1 MWLSGKPCAAMH
13 QLNVDL
19 VEPGRGR
26 VKMQMM
32 IFLQREGGR
41 DYQVM
46 DDDYQ
51 LCRLYVESVGRSRSQ
66 IVSRR
71 ANVASARCNVANV
84 ASTPRREKEN
94 IRGIRGGLK
103 IQKDRSYDCCYH
115 CSHRSH
121 HHHHHIVYFLFTK
134 IQFASVLVGYNNL
147 LGPKMQKGAQ
157 RGTR

>member
-1 MWLSGKPCAAMH
+1 MH

-66 IVSRR
+66 IVSRP
-71 ANVASARCNVANV
+71 ANVALAQCNVANV
-84 ASTPRREKEN
+84 ASTLN
-94 IRGIRGGLK
+94 
-103 IQKDRSYDCCYH
+103 
-115 CSHRSH
+115 
-121 HHHHHIVYFLFTK
+121 
-134 IQFASVLVGYNNL
+134 A
-147 LGPKMQKGAQ
+147 M
-157 RGTR
+157 